1 MPFKKINMIIPI
13 FIVILLLA
21 LYIFT
26 KSPVNSIN
34 RTDLIGPANKIKD
47 TFIVHNNNKSDNNK
61 NDNSKNDNNSI
72 INNKIRIRNR
82 DNSLLQQYI
91 KDDNLPINNKK
102 EQDPK
107 EFQKMLRDNLEQ
119 NVSDVYDTLKNIS
132 TSTSVPIANTLI
144 NNDKYKGYNNYVSL
158 RTDSYAPVTSIGKQ
172 LITAFSSYPIA
183 S

>member
-34 RTDLIGPANKIKD
+34 RTDLIGPANIIKD
-47 TFIVHNNNKSDNNK
+47 TFIVHNNKSDN
-61 NDNSKNDNNSI
+61 NSKNDNNSI

-91 KDDNLPINNKK
+91 KNDNLPINNKK

>member
-1 MPFKKINMIIPI
+1 MSFKKTNMIIPI

-26 KSPVNSIN
+26 KSPVKSIN
-34 RTDLIGPANKIKD
+34 LIGPANKIRD
-47 TFIVHNNNKSDNNK
+47 TFIVHNNSDNNNNNNNNNNDDK
-61 NDNSKNDNNSI
+61 NDNNSNSI

-91 KDDNLPINNKK
+91 KNDSLPITNKR
-102 EQDPK
+102 EQNPK
-107 EFQKMLRDNLEQ
+107 EFQKMLRDDLEQ

-132 TSTSVPIANTLI
+132 TSVPIANTFI

-172 LITAFSSYPIA
+172 LITAYSSYPIA